1 MPLLL
6 LHPAWGR
13 LTAASKAVT
22 ESVALFGRD
31 VSQGLWVVGHNAL
44 AMVGVATVV
53 VLGLSLGNDEVRH
66 DLEVSAYRWLQLR
79 SETRA
84 LAGGDTLQGLAEPSA
99 VERATA
105 ADINHLPSQQA
116 RLAQWI
122 SRRYR
127 VAPEPVSA
135 LVREA
140 WETGRRARLDPTL
153 ILAIMA
159 IESRFNPFAQ
169 SQVGAQGLMQVMT
182 RVHDDKYESFGGTFA
197 AFDPVTN
204 LRVGVQVLKESI
216 ARGGSV
222 EEGLRHYVG
231 AALLGDDGGYA
242 SKVISEQGHMRA
254 VLEGRAVPLN
264 ASNPAIPALRT
275 LPVATTPGGP
285 EVTKPLIQ
293 PTDNPEAP
301 KAGAEQLAMARP
313 SPLTEHSATR

>member
-1 MPLLL
+1 MPLHPT
-6 LHPAWGR
+6 HPAHAPWAR
-13 LTAASKAVT
+13 LSAAGKAVAEAT
-22 ESVALFGRD
+22 TVFCRD
-31 VSQGLWVVGHNAL
+31 VGQGLWVVGHNAL
-44 AMVGVATVV
+44 ATVGITTILALA
-53 VLGLSLGNDEVRH
+53 LGLGNEPVRQS
-66 DLEVSAYRWLQLR
+66 LEVSAHRWLQAR
-79 SETRA
+79 SVSRA
-84 LAGGDTLQGLAEPSA
+84 LADGDTLQGLAEPNA
-99 VERATA
+99 VDRATA
-105 ADINHLPSQQA
+105 VDIKELPSAQA

-153 ILAIMA
+153 ILSIMA

-182 RVHDDKYESFGGTFA
+182 RVHDDKYESFGGTYA

-231 AALLGDDGGYA
+231 AALLEDDGGYVA
-242 SKVISEQGHMRA
+242 KIVSEQGHMRA

-264 ASNPAIPALRT
+264 TGILATPSVRAVPAMAVPESDVNKTMRPKTSHPGQRTEDNGKPADT
-275 LPVATTPGGP
+275 
-285 EVTKPLIQ
+285 
-293 PTDNPEAP
+293 
-301 KAGAEQLAMARP
+301 AEQLAQLR
-313 SPLTEHSATR
+313 

>member
-1 MPLLL
+1 ML
-6 LHPAWGR
+6 LHTAWAR
-13 LTAASKAVT
+13 LTAAGKAVA
-22 ESVALFGRD
+22 ESVTVFCRD
-31 VSQGLWVVGHNAL
+31 VGHGLLVIGHNAL
-44 AMVGVATVV
+44 ATVGITTVA
-53 VLGLSLGNDEVRH
+53 VLTLALGNDTVRG
-66 DLEVSAYRWLQLR
+66 DLEVQAHRWLQMR
-79 SETRA
+79 SESRA
-84 LAGGDTLQGLAEPSA
+84 LASGDTLHGLTDPNA
-99 VERATA
+99 VDRATA
-105 ADINHLPSQQA
+105 ADIKDLPSQQA

-182 RVHDDKYESFGGTFA
+182 HVHDDKYESFGGTHA

-216 ARGGSV
+216 ARGGSI

-231 AALLGDDGGYA
+231 AALLPDDGGYA
-242 SKVISEQGHMRA
+242 SKIISEQSHMRA
-254 VLEGRAVPLN
+254 VLEGRRVPLN
-264 ASNPAIPALRT
+264 ASTVALPSLRVVPVVGAPAN
-275 LPVATTPGGP
+275 
-285 EVTKPLIQ
+285 ENQ
-293 PTDNPEAP
+293 EASRLKNSP
-301 KAGAEQLAMARP
+301 P
-313 SPLTEHSATR
+313 SPGTDVNNGKPAAAADQVALARW